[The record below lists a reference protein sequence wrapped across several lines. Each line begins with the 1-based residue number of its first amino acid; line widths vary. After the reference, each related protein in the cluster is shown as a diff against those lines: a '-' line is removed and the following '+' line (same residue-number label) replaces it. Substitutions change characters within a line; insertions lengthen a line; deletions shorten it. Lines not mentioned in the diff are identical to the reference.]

1 MDAYFKTFSYKK
13 SIRSTAI
20 STAEEGNMRF
30 SYTANQINPLDY
42 YSVWKIQNSF
52 QQIVHMKILQNLT
65 QIKIF
70 PYRTSE
76 DHSQD
81 INQKSSVHSVHL

>member
-30 SYTANQINPLDY
+30 SYTANQIDPLNY
-42 YSVWKIQNSF
+42 YSV
-52 QQIVHMKILQNLT
+52 
-65 QIKIF
+65 
-70 PYRTSE
+70 
-76 DHSQD
+76 
-81 INQKSSVHSVHL
+81 